1 MVFYAEKMA
10 GYRFHTPKEVI
21 RQIKDRK
28 YALQFKGRL
37 GEPSLYTGRILA
49 LGIAYDK
56 KDKRHSCKIEILD

>member
-1 MVFYAEKMA
+1 MA
-10 GYRFHTPKEVI
+10 GYRFHTPKEMI

-28 YALQFKGRL
+28 YALRFKGRL
-37 GEPSLYTGRILA
+37 GEPSPYTGRILA